1 MRYDLKKH
9 VANRKYIK
17 LVTSATFIFA
27 FIFTFLFVVG
37 FANAAVDTREAL
49 KKDYSSENLEQYLYK
64 PKEGEFVLG
73 KARAPILMV
82 DYSTF
87 SCPHCV
93 KFYNDVLPKIEKN
106 YIATGKVRFVHRD
119 FPLNEQSLHGAMLTL
134 CQKRT
139 GGYFD
144 LLKEMYR
151 TSFFWSYS
159 SKYKEKLYDV
169 ASSKGISKIEAD
181 QCWTNEEM
189 KDNIQL
195 DKLKS
200 FKEFRISTTP
210 TFFINGRKIVGYR
223 DYDQF
228 KKIFD
233 SILEE

>member
-1 MRYDLKKH
+1 MRYNLKENTVDK
-9 VANRKYIK
+9 KYIK
-17 LVTSATFIFA
+17 LIFFTALVLTFISWLM
-27 FIFTFLFVVG
+27 IDV
-37 FANAAVDTREAL
+37 ANAAINTREAL

-64 PKEGEFVLG
+64 PKAGEFVLG
-73 KARAPILMV
+73 KVRAPILMV

-106 YIATGKVRFVHRD
+106 YIKTGKVRFVHRD
-119 FPLNEQSLHGAMLTL
+119 FPLSEQSLHGAMLTL

-139 GGYFD
+139 SGYFE

-169 ASSKGISKIEAD
+169 ASSKGISKNEVD
-181 QCWTNEEM
+181 LCWTNEEM
-189 KDNIQL
+189 KDSIQL
-195 DKLKS
+195 NKLKS

-210 TFFINGRKIVGYR
+210 TFFVNGRKIVGYR
-223 DYDQF
+223 DYNQF